1 MSLNEINHNEI
12 FRETLQDALKYK
24 LQPYYHLVANTPIP
38 ELPEKLRFI
47 WKKIAVPTTNIK
59 DTNPPSEP
67 IILNTVTKP
76 TPTKEIIES
85 SRVASLPH
93 PPQPKMRESLMHEIK
108 SIHKQIGKIHQLIND
123 DHRKNSRSTT
133 TTEKARNTSML
144 SMWKNRTRRKVLQ
157 I

>member
-1 MSLNEINHNEI
+1 MSLNEINNNEI

-38 ELPEKLRFI
+38 EFPEKLCFI

-85 SRVASLPH
+85 SRDAS
-93 PPQPKMRESLMHEIK
+93 PPYPSQPKMRESLMHEIK
-108 SIHKQIGKIHQLIND
+108 SIHKQIGKIHQLQSTQDQQRPQKKPETRACFRCGKIG
-123 DHRKNSRSTT
+123 HVAKFCRSIP
-133 TTEKARNTSML
+133 
-144 SMWKNRTRRKVLQ
+144 Q
-157 I
+157 